1 MLEKLK
7 NKIKQVESAARK
19 KSQELYDSI
28 KVSSEVR
35 EQRLNTCLSCEHLFK
50 PTNTC
55 KKCGCFMDAKTWL
68 APASCPIG
76 KWGSVDIKDVIE
88 TEELN

>member
-7 NKIKQVESAARK
+7 NKIEAAQKKAKELKSAIRVVK
-19 KSQELYDSI
+19 ETRNERLSI
-28 KVSSEVR
+28 C
-35 EQRLNTCLSCEHLFK
+35 QSCEHLFK

>member
-7 NKIKQVESAARK
+7 NKMETAHK
-19 KSQELYDSI
+19 KSAELYESF
-28 KVSSEVR
+28 KVSKGTQAKRIEIC
-35 EQRLNTCLSCEHLFK
+35 NSCEHLFK

-55 KKCGCFMDAKTWL
+55 KKCGCFMDVKTWL

-76 KWGSVDIKDVIE
+76 KWSASAVDPKDKIA
-88 TEELN
+88 TSQDS